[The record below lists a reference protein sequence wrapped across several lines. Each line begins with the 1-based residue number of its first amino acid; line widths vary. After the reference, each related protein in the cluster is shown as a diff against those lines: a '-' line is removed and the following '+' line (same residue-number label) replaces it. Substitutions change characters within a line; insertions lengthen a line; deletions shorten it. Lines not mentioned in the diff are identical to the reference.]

1 MLIWGSLKRGL
12 LERLEQLPMRFAFTR
27 LKGVGWMSMMR
38 QGGLA
43 EQWRDMARSTES
55 MRQMMHDPALLDGV
69 DPIQR
74 ENLKRAYQFPELGGT
89 LFKFIQPGLEVIK

>member
-1 MLIWGSLKRGL
+1 MD
-12 LERLEQLPMRFAFTR
+12 EHDAA
-27 LKGVGWMSMMR
+27 
-38 QGGLA
+38 GGLA